1 MIKAGSSREQSAL
14 NVDIA
19 PTLLELARAP
29 IPKEMHGRSLVPV
42 FKANPKR
49 WRDAFLTEYFAE
61 ERFPNIAA
69 WQSVRTARW
78 KYVHYTELEGADEG
92 ADELYDLRADP
103 EEMKNLIAEPS
114 AQTALKEMKQELQ
127 RLLQETK

>member
-19 PTLLELARAP
+19 PTLLELAGAP
-29 IPKEMHGRSLVPV
+29 IPKEMHGHSLVPV
-42 FKANPKR
+42 FKPNPKR

-69 WQSVRTARW
+69 WQAVRTARW
-78 KYVHYTELEGADEG
+78 KYVHYTEREG
-92 ADELYDLRADP
+92 ADELYDLKADP
-103 EEMKNLIAEPS
+103 GEMKNLIAEPG
-114 AQTALKEMKQELQ
+114 AQASKK
-127 RLLQETK
+127 